1 MLRKTGRIFCSD
13 RRQTVEIELLIRP
26 HSGECSYDLVG
37 SGLSGLGVRNKI
49 MAGFSESLTVR
60 ILADSSQLSQE
71 LDDVISRMNSF
82 NQQLER
88 MGRSQ
93 RGLTSLARRLRALR
107 SPLGQVSSMLRRVVS
122 QVRQLSGMSVS
133 LNVTPALRALAQ
145 LSAAISRVAA
155 QLAALG
161 GGGRVPGGVPA
172 GGGNPGGG
180 FGGGGGSQGGGRV
193 SGGGFSGG
201 IRGFSK
207 GGLVSGPAGVDQVP
221 ALLSA
226 GEFVLQ
232 RSAVDQLGGSF
243 LEGLN
248 RSRASSQAMSD
259 LQAPVEQTVNQFG
272 EITIQVS
279 QSVDL
284 DEIVNDLQFAGHQLR
299 NRRG

>member
-1 MLRKTGRIFCSD
+1 
-13 RRQTVEIELLIRP
+13 
-26 HSGECSYDLVG
+26 
-37 SGLSGLGVRNKI
+37 
-49 MAGFSESLTVR
+49 MAGFSESLTVQ

-88 MGRSQ
+88 MGQSQ
-93 RGLTSLARRLRALR
+93 RGLTSLARRLQALR
-107 SPLGQVSSMLRRVVS
+107 SPLGQVSSMLRRVIS

-133 LNVTPALRALAQ
+133 LNVSPALQALAQ

-161 GGGRVPGGVPA
+161 GGGRGIPGGVPA

-180 FGGGGGSQGGGRV
+180 IGSGSQGGGRV

-207 GGLVSGPAGVDQVP
+207 GGLVRGPAGVDQVP

-248 RSRASSQAMSD
+248 RSRAASSTTQSPA
-259 LQAPVEQTVNQFG
+259 AVEQTVNQFG

-279 QSVDL
+279 QSMDL

>member
-1 MLRKTGRIFCSD
+1 
-13 RRQTVEIELLIRP
+13 
-26 HSGECSYDLVG
+26 
-37 SGLSGLGVRNKI
+37 

-71 LDDVISRMNSF
+71 LDAVISRMNSF
-82 NQQLER
+82 NQQLEQI
-88 MGRSQ
+88 GRSQ

-107 SPLGQVSSMLRRVVS
+107 SPLGQVSSMLRRVIL

-133 LNVTPALRALAQ
+133 LNVSPALQALAQ
-145 LSAAISRVAA
+145 LSAAIARVAA

-161 GGGRVPGGVPA
+161 GGGGGRGIPGGVPS
-172 GGGNPGGG
+172 GGGIP
-180 FGGGGGSQGGGRV
+180 
-193 SGGGFSGG
+193 GGGFSGG
-201 IRGFSK
+201 GSRTGGAVSPGGFSGGVRGFSQ
-207 GGLVSGPAGVDQVP
+207 GGLVRGPGGVDQVP
-221 ALLSA
+221 AMLSA
-226 GEFVLQ
+226 GEFVMQ

-248 RSRASSQAMSD
+248 RSRASSQASSD
-259 LQAPVEQTVNQFG
+259 LQSPVEQTVNQFG

-279 QSVDL
+279 QSLDL